1 MKIKRLAMALDRGRV
16 VLRRAQAC
24 GLVSRT
30 ITRRE
35 GVVAADYDYQF

>member
-1 MKIKRLAMALDRGRV
+1 MKMRRLAMALDRGRV

-30 ITRRE
+30 MTRRE
-35 GVVAADYDYQF
+35 GVVAVDYDCQF